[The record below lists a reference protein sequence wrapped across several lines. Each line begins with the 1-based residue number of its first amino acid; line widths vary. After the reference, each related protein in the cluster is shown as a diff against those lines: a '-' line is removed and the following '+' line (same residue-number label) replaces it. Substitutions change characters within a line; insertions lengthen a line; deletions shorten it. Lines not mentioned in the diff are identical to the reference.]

1 MPATIIDQGK
11 PFSAASAIAEGEQ
24 LWLTPRD
31 LAGAT
36 GWELKPQGFCRG
48 EVCVPIPPAR
58 AREFVRAGDRVNLA
72 ALADVLGRPLVHD
85 EPPAVWLLGEA
96 VETMNAQRF
105 AAAAPDFT
113 LPDLDGKQ
121 HSLSD
126 YRGKK
131 VLLMSWASW

>member
-1 MPATIIDQGK
+1 MPATIIDEGK

-24 LWLTPRD
+24 LWLTSQD
-31 LAGAT
+31 MAGAT
-36 GWELKPQGFCRG
+36 GWELKLQGLCRG
-48 EVCVPIPPAR
+48 EVCVPIPPAG
-58 AREFVRAGDRVNLA
+58 REKFVRDGDRVNLA
-72 ALADVLGRPLVHD
+72 ALAGVLGRPLVHD
-85 EPPAVWLLGEA
+85 ASQAVWLLGEA
-96 VETMNAQRF
+96 VETMNAQRY

-121 HSLSD
+121 HSLKD